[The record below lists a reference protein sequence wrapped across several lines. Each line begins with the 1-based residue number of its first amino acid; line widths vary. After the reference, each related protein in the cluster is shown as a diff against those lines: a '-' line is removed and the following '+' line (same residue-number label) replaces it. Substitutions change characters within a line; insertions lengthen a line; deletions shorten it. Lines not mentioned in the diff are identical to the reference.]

1 MVVSTSSPTTA
12 KASGTLF
19 GITQCCPN
27 NLVRVDP
34 ATGQQT
40 VVANLSPS
48 TGFAGFQSAAALDPA
63 SHTVFV
69 LRITFPPPPGP
80 PVNELLSVN
89 DQTGALSA
97 VPLTTGLFA
106 LAFDASSGTLFG
118 ATQCCPNN
126 LVQVDPATGQQTVVA
141 NLSPSSGF
149 AGFQSAT
156 ALDPASHM
164 VFMLRINIPP
174 PPSPPVNELLG
185 VNDQTGALSAIPLTT
200 GLFALAFEAPA
211 ITPESIKADVLQAA
225 AGGAIRNSGLTNA
238 LLATLN
244 EAASARAAGN
254 CATAANIYQAFINQL
269 QAQSDKGVASDAA
282 AKLVSEAQFLAAN
295 CP

>member
-1 MVVSTSSPTTA
+1 MLRRIQPWSFVISVLFATVVSTSSPLTT
-12 KASGTLF
+12 KASGTPF

-48 TGFAGFQSAAALDPA
+48 TGFAGFQSAIAVDSA

-69 LRITFPPPPGP
+69 LRSTFPPPPSP
-80 PVNELLSVN
+80 PVPVNELLSVN

-97 VPLTTGLFA
+97 VPLSTGLFA
-106 LAFDASSGTLFG
+106 LAFDAPT
-118 ATQCCPNN
+118 
-126 LVQVDPATGQQTVVA
+126 
-141 NLSPSSGF
+141 
-149 AGFQSAT
+149 
-156 ALDPASHM
+156 
-164 VFMLRINIPP
+164 
-174 PPSPPVNELLG
+174 
-185 VNDQTGALSAIPLTT
+185 
-200 GLFALAFEAPA
+200 

-225 AGGAIRNSGLTNA
+225 ARGAIRNNGLTNA

-244 EAASARAAGN
+244 EAASARAAGD

-269 QAQSDKGVASDAA
+269 QAQSNKGVASDAA
-282 AKLVSEAQFLAAN
+282 ATLVSEAQFLAAN